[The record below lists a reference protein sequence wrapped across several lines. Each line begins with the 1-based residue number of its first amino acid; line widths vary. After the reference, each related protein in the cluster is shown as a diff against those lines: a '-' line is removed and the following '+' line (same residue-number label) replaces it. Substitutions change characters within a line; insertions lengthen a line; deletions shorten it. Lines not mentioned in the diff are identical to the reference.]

1 MPSSVKNKLMNKN
14 NIDQLDELDSI
25 IDDFIDDTKFIDI
38 NGNEYKDKYEIYF
51 EHDDCEED
59 YSDIVDDDFYSI
71 VSKYNDDNISNVCV
85 CNKEDNGRFHYEIKL
100 RENNSN
106 TFYSN
111 ICYFLSY
118 LDFTKQIR

>member
-1 MPSSVKNKLMNKN
+1 MKKIAFLFLV
-14 NIDQLDELDSI
+14 LDNPNFPKIWDKY
-25 IDDFIDDTKFIDI
+25 FR
-38 NGNEYKDKYEIYF
+38 GHKDKYEIYF
-51 EHDDCEED
+51 EDDDCEED

-71 VSKYNDDNISNVCV
+71 VSKYNDDNISNICV
-85 CNKEDNGRFHYEIKL
+85 CNIEDNDRFHYEIKL